1 MNEKHDPEKRQ
12 RRLAL
17 VMGTACLVAALFSA
31 VLCLV
36 DQEFGSAIEITI
48 LLVCVGLSLLAYWWS
63 GKDPKGW
70 GKPITGKKDPTK
82 PDE

>member
-17 VMGTACLVAALFSA
+17 VMGTACLVAALFEV
-31 VLCLV
+31 VLSLV
-36 DQEFGSAIEITI
+36 DQEFGSATEITI
-48 LLVCVGLSLLAYWWS
+48 LLVSVGLGLLAYWWS
-63 GKDPKGW
+63 GRDPQGW
-70 GKPITGKKDPTK
+70 GKPIIGKKDPTK